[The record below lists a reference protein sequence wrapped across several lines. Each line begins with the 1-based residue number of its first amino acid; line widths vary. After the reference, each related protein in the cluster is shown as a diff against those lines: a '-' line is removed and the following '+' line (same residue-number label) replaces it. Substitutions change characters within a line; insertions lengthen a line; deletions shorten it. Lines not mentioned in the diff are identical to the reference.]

1 LICLLRIDF
10 GGKFPRFRLMTQ
22 YSSTKMEEDE
32 DVSFSDYEIEDLF
45 NTTPTESKGVRGNM
59 NAKNDALDQSNESIG
74 FESCS
79 RVRI

>member
-1 LICLLRIDF
+1 
-10 GGKFPRFRLMTQ
+10 
-22 YSSTKMEEDE
+22 MEEDE